1 MEKYE
6 YLTGEDLEHRPS
18 VLEKTETEYSPLGM
32 SFSKAFE
39 KDKAKRGAK
48 NKSDF
53 NYDNKYRFY
62 KFFKWY
68 DEFEE
73 MWLDSKYNR
82 LKEFNKLLIN
92 FKA

>member
-1 MEKYE
+1 M
-6 YLTGEDLEHRPS
+6 
-18 VLEKTETEYSPLGM
+18 LEKTKFEYSPLGM

-48 NKSDF
+48 SKSDF
-53 NYDNKYRFY
+53 KCDSKYRFY
-62 KFFKWY
+62 KFFKRY

-73 MWLDSKYNR
+73 MWLDSKYNM